1 MSMTEK
7 MPWAL
12 VTGASGEIGQAI
24 GTYLAE
30 AGVPLYLH
38 YNRSEHKL
46 ERLVHL
52 CSERAVPCVKLQA
65 DLRDPGQIAAMFGQM
80 SAPPLLV
87 VNNASADH
95 VGLFTDVSVETFDE
109 LVAMNVRSA
118 FLVCQAALPA
128 MLRER
133 YGRIVNVSSIWGLT
147 GGSCEVLYSLTKGAI
162 NTFTKALAKEMA
174 PNGITVN
181 AVAPGAIRG
190 GMMERFS
197 PDEVEM
203 IADEI
208 PANRLGDPR
217 EVAAVVRFLLSADAS
232 YVTGQ
237 IISPNGGWYT

>member
-1 MSMTEK
+1 MKET
-7 MPWAL
+7 PWAL

-38 YNRSEHKL
+38 YNRSENKL
-46 ERLVHL
+46 DSLVQL
-52 CSERAVPCVKLQA
+52 CQEHDVPCVKLQA
-65 DLRDPGQIAAMFGQM
+65 DLRDPGQIAAMFEQM
-80 SAPPLLV
+80 SSPPLLV

-109 LVAMNVRSA
+109 LVATNVRSA

-197 PDEVEM
+197 PDEVEL

>member
-1 MSMTEK
+1 MMEK
-7 MPWAL
+7 TPWAFIS
-12 VTGASGEIGQAI
+12 GASGEIGQAI

-38 YNRSEHKL
+38 YNRSESKL
-46 ERLVHL
+46 DRLVQL
-52 CSERAVPCVKLQA
+52 CQERNVPFCKLQA
-65 DLRDPGQIAAMFGQM
+65 DLREPAQIAAMFAQM
-80 SAPPLLV
+80 PSPPLLI

-95 VGLFTDVSVETFDE
+95 VGLFTDVSVEMFDE

-181 AVAPGAIRG
+181 AVAPGAIAG
-190 GMMERFS
+190 GMMARFS

-203 IADEI
+203 IAEEI